1 MEIFVASSSF
11 AEAIGGILKT
21 AILCFLEAF
30 WFLGRQR
37 DDDDAPRILDP
48 KLIYYI
54 YLTITNIYIYISHDS
69 QKYGERSLHVWQRIL
84 SRERPP
90 TKSQNPAQRGT
101 RVCRQWD
108 FADEAHDVN
117 ARKAGDS

>member
-37 DDDDAPRILDP
+37 DDDDAPRIWIFGSLT
-48 KLIYYI
+48 YI
-54 YLTITNIYIYISHDS
+54 LYISHDNKYIYIYIS
-69 QKYGERSLHVWQRIL
+69 R
-84 SRERPP
+84 
-90 TKSQNPAQRGT
+90 
-101 RVCRQWD
+101 
-108 FADEAHDVN
+108 
-117 ARKAGDS
+117 